1 MLWEKTKPN
10 FLLRKC
16 AGTPTGQDITSCHA
30 LRKLLC
36 FHVIFS
42 IETYAETQYYVS
54 IEKHGG
60 NHGISNVSG
69 IKITRFALKFL
80 TGW

>member
-1 MLWEKTKPN
+1 MDQWE
-10 FLLRKC
+10 
-16 AGTPTGQDITSCHA
+16 GQCT

>member
-1 MLWEKTKPN
+1 MVN
-10 FLLRKC
+10 
-16 AGTPTGQDITSCHA
+16 AGFVCRRALQRQA

-36 FHVIFS
+36 FHVFFS

-54 IEKHGG
+54 IEKRGG

-69 IKITRFALKFL
+69 IRNTRFALKFL
-80 TGW
+80 TRW